1 MTEQASYFIGWD
13 VGAWKC
19 STGRN
24 NSCDAIVVL
33 RDKAIVGHHRDNISS
48 TLHDL
53 AALPQEQRTESFINT
68 WFDLACHGDAHNCY
82 SPNDKYFIAI
92 DTPLG
97 WPKDFKTLLD
107 GTLPE
112 DWSYDHGEANLQN
125 TLLYRYTE
133 RQKLACGLS
142 VIVDSIG
149 SQSVKGLVLL
159 KTLGAREESWG
170 VWTAGNVTF
179 LETYPKACLVRPE
192 FMEWI
197 HGLQLT
203 QSLADT
209 FSTLVGNNPNRY
221 EDITVITEDLFDA
234 GICACVAKAFAD
246 RQPRLTTPSDND
258 PVQYMSEG
266 WIFYPDESMDGGS
279 HSIADGHKSKTC
291 AEGVVTFHDSV
302 VAFQKYIQS
311 RSAGRG

>member
-1 MTEQASYFIGWD
+1 MSDQATYYIGWD

-24 NSCDAIVVL
+24 DSCDAIVVL
-33 RDKAIVGHHRDNISS
+33 RDKAIVGHYRDNISS
-48 TLHDL
+48 TLHEL
-53 AALPQEQRTESFINT
+53 ATLPKEKRIASFINK
-68 WFDLACHGDAHNCY
+68 WFSLACNLSTSPRY
-82 SPNDKYFIAI
+82 SPDDKYYVAI

-112 DWSYDHGEANLQN
+112 DWKYDHGEANLHN
-125 TLLYRYTE
+125 SLLYRYTE
-133 RQKLACGLS
+133 RQKLAGGLS

-159 KTLGAREESWG
+159 ETLAAKEMSWG

-192 FMEWI
+192 FVRWI

-203 QSLADT
+203 QPLSDS
-209 FSTLVGNNPNRY
+209 FKTLVGKKPNRY
-221 EDITVITEDLFDA
+221 ADISVIPEDLFDA
-234 GICACVAKAFAD
+234 GICACVAKALAD
-246 RQPRLTTPSDND
+246 GKPRLVHPGKED
-258 PVQYMSEG
+258 PIKYKSEG
-266 WIFYPDESMDGGS
+266 WIFYPDESTGGNS
-279 HSIADGHKSKTC
+279 QSIADGHKSMTC
-291 AEGVVTFHDSV
+291 AEGVVTFHEAIV
-302 VAFQKYIQS
+302 EFQKHIES
-311 RSAGRG
+311 RSAGRE